1 MKLNELQHKRAL
13 QDNPELQSPT
23 DALREMLMPK
33 KPKIKPTPQMKVLS
47 NNGEL
52 LGDGKVVKGA
62 KGMKAFDPYGSKKTR
77 GLNPHKVVMGQGAGM
92 MGNGNTQMLKDNP
105 KKANKHQHGGQVS
118 PYNTSVLNAHRPKGA
133 TDAVARYQAMLNA
146 KYGLTLAID
155 GAWGRATQ
163 EAYEKYVL
171 PEQNA
176 KQIHQQA
183 LKLSDGSKPSALPF
197 NNTGGTQPATLPIQK
212 PYTSGGLQSAG
223 VTAQP
228 GWGVR

>member
-1 MKLNELQHKRAL
+1 MQQQTPEQVENQKIDMKLNELQHKRAL

-23 DALREMLMPK
+23 DALYEMLMPK
-33 KPKIKPTPQMKVLS
+33 KPKVKPAPQMKVLS

-52 LGDGKVVKGA
+52 IGDGKVA
-62 KGMKAFDPYGSKKTR
+62 KGQK
-77 GLNPHKVVMGQGAGM
+77 GM
-92 MGNGNTQMLKDNP
+92 
-105 KKANKHQHGGQVS
+105 AA
-118 PYNTSVLNAHRPKGA
+118 PYNTAVLNAHRPKGA
-133 TDAVARYQAMLNA
+133 TDAVARYQAMMNA
-146 KYGLTLAID
+146 KYGLSLAVD

-176 KQIHQQA
+176 QQIHQQA

-197 NNTGGTQPATLPIQK
+197 NNTGGVQPPMVPVQR
-212 PYTSGGLQSAG
+212 PYTSGGAPSAG